1 MGLFMN
7 LVSFGAGY
15 AAGAKVGTR
24 PVESVRTA
32 LSGSKERAATVAQQ
46 ARELTSRLKSS
57 AASSPS
63 TPVPGGSVD
72 VRDVR
77 EVMTA
82 APETVETTSG
92 IRDAARALERADI
105 GSVIVVEDGQ
115 VRGILTDRDIALRV
129 VAAGL
134 DPSTAKVVDA
144 MTAAPE
150 TIAPNASVQEA
161 VSIMR
166 QHDIRR
172 LPVVESGRPIG
183 VVALADLATSSQMP
197 ELLSDI
203 SSAPPNN

>member
-1 MGLFMN
+1 MGLFAN
-7 LVSFGAGY
+7 LLSFGAGY

-24 PVESVRTA
+24 PVEAVRTA
-32 LSGSKERAATVAQQ
+32 ISGGQERVGSVAAQ
-46 ARELTSRLKSS
+46 ARQLSSRLKPS
-57 AASSPS
+57 ASRLPRVPS
-63 TPVPGGSVD
+63 GSVD
-72 VRDVR
+72 IRNVR
-77 EVMTA
+77 EVMTS

-92 IRDAARALERADI
+92 IRDAAKVLERADI
-105 GSVIVVEDGQ
+105 GSVIVVDGGQ

-134 DPSTAKVVDA
+134 DASTAKVADA

-150 TIAPNASVQEA
+150 TIAPTASVQEA

-172 LPVVESGRPIG
+172 LPVVEAGRAIG
-183 VVALADLATSSQMP
+183 VVALADLATSSEMP
-197 ELLSDI
+197 DLLSDI